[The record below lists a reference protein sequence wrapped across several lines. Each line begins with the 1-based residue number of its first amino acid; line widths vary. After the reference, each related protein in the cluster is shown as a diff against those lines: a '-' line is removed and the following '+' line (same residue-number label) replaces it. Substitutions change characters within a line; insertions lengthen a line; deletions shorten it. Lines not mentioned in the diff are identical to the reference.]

1 MSCFSEK
8 PSQVQGLKPVPTCNS
23 IKLTWKAP
31 SENGGMPI
39 NKYVLNYET
48 TTRNVDGDSTTYT
61 IRNLERNTRYS
72 IKVRATNKAE
82 WGDTSVVET
91 KTTQFCK

>member
-1 MSCFSEK
+1 
-8 PSQVQGLKPVPTCNS
+8 
-23 IKLTWKAP
+23 
-31 SENGGMPI
+31 MPI